1 MSNGGS
7 LNLRTEDY
15 SGHIHISVSEPDWT
29 AYMSEDTL
37 HCAAGSILVLELNSG
52 GIISSAMRVDQI
64 EITEVD

>member
-1 MSNGGS
+1 
-7 LNLRTEDY
+7 
-15 SGHIHISVSEPDWT
+15 
-29 AYMSEDTL
+29 MSEDTL